1 MINLQTR
8 LEDVDLKRTTR
19 LFPSVICIVILIMAF
34 FPSAVSAIAAEANEY
49 EQLAPMQYQ
58 SISDMLDESEQ
69 HIADWISTP
78 RKSYS
83 FDDYVVCIEEIAT
96 DGYQGY
102 ASVSI
107 EILRDDAIVLP
118 LSCADETDFYYIPL
132 SVHNMPVYF
141 FDLSFSTGN
150 APEYSDSTAWSL
162 SEDMR
167 TLVFV
172 EAYQNHGSI
181 DIPSST
187 ELILSFQLSVAYYA
201 NGTFS
206 TVEHE
211 ISLDHALSCPIETYE
226 FVPSKDVAD
235 AAATLGLEPPEFQAI
250 LTPFQLYTPGLTV
263 RQDANEKVV
272 IAPTYAADGTPYA
285 WLLSTADGKLIC
297 DGRTYQQFPSD
308 VSLCLYHLSP
318 TYELVH
324 VWKLQNADGRLVST
338 ASSLGL
344 SDGQY
349 TAQ

>member
-1 MINLQTR
+1 M
-8 LEDVDLKRTTR
+8 KRTTR
-19 LFPSVICIVILIMAF
+19 LFPSAICIVILTMAYF
-34 FPSAVSAIAAEANEY
+34 SSAVSAIAAEANEY

-107 EILRDDAIVLP
+107 D
-118 LSCADETDFYYIPL
+118 
-132 SVHNMPVYF
+132 
-141 FDLSFSTGN
+141 
-150 APEYSDSTAWSL
+150 
-162 SEDMR
+162 
-167 TLVFV
+167 
-172 EAYQNHGSI
+172 
-181 DIPSST
+181 
-187 ELILSFQLSVAYYA
+187 
-201 NGTFS
+201 
-206 TVEHE
+206 
-211 ISLDHALSCPIETYE
+211 CPIETYE